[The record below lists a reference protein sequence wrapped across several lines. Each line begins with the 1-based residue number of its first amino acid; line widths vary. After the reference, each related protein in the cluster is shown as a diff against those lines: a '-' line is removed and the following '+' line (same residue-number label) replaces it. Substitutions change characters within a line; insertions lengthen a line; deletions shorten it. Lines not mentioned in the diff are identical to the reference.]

1 MIFKTNQDITVVML
15 ILYVSYEPY
24 SKGIFG
30 AIIWAQSNTLGKY
43 TLCQGTDI
51 NPILQ
56 ECFCRV
62 KTHLPVILVNMDSA
76 PLLYACILIKYLQIR
91 KRIISLKMWPFIKL
105 NRF

>member
-56 ECFCRV
+56 ECFRGV
-62 KTHLPVILVNMDSA
+62 KTHLPVILVNVDSA
-76 PLLYACILIKYLQIR
+76 PLLYHIVYMPAY
-91 KRIISLKMWPFIKL
+91 
-105 NRF
+105 